1 MCGHIFQNTQI
12 IGTSN
17 DLVAPMVA
25 FEERLSEELSERFTQ
40 ALQAGGR
47 AWRLALERQ
56 LKSCGLTSAGWSAV
70 AALAEMQRV
79 AGDETHPPSQTELA
93 QQLGVDGAT
102 LVTTIDRLAASG
114 LIERIPSRSDR
125 RVKLVVLTPQGRAL
139 EEKVRAQAETLRHA
153 VLERLDPAQVAV
165 AAAVLES
172 LHQALG
178 QA

>member
-1 MCGHIFQNTQI
+1 M
-12 IGTSN
+12 
-17 DLVAPMVA
+17 VAPD
-25 FEERLSEELSERFTQ
+25 ERLNQQLSERFAQ

-56 LKSCGLTSAGWSAV
+56 LKSCGLTSSGWSAV
-70 AALAEMQRV
+70 AALAEMQRA
-79 AGDETHPPSQTELA
+79 AGEETPHPPSQTELA

-102 LVTTIDRLAASG
+102 LVSTIDRLAASG

-125 RVKLVVLTPQGRAL
+125 RVKLVALTPRGQAL

-153 VLERLDPAQVAV
+153 ALARLDPAQVAA

-172 LHQALG
+172 LQQALE

>member
-1 MCGHIFQNTQI
+1 M
-12 IGTSN
+12 
-17 DLVAPMVA
+17 VAPDD
-25 FEERLSEELSERFTQ
+25 RLSQQLSERFTQ
-40 ALQAGGR
+40 ALQGGGR

-56 LKSCGLTSAGWSAV
+56 LKTCGLTSAGWSAV
-70 AALAEMQRV
+70 AALAEMQR
-79 AGDETHPPSQTELA
+79 AGGEAPPHPPSQTELA

-125 RVKLVVLTPQGRAL
+125 RVKLVVLTPHGRAL
-139 EEKVRAQAETLRHA
+139 EEKVRAQAQTLRHA
-153 VLERLDPAQVAV
+153 VLARLDPAQVAV

-172 LHQALG
+172 LQQALE